1 MSKSLLKPPHSGP
14 NSMPSPP
21 AALLAVGAPR
31 RTAAKRN
38 GSAPYTGVPS
48 VRVAV
53 EEAVTDDDLLVARVR
68 LLEGFVGRSEI
79 ADIAQLALQWLGE
92 TVGIRQSI
100 CLIRPDG
107 ESSLFVVGAY
117 GLGSAVSSY
126 SVSLEDWS
134 NPLVSAFNQ
143 RKALFFPGPHSAADR
158 KRRPSTPLEDA
169 AFHAVPLGV
178 SGVSDDAFG
187 LLLLGGAQPMGPDLH
202 WFTSIF
208 SQKLDQMLHQNV
220 LAEGD
225 RKQGRER
232 TLLYNNIN
240 AVSDPILLTDTEGR
254 LLIANARALT
264 LFTASEEESEGRRG
278 AVR

>member
-38 GSAPYTGVPS
+38 GSAPYTGVPR

-79 ADIAQLALQWLGE
+79 ADIAQLALQWLRK

-126 SVSLEDWS
+126 TVSLEDWS
-134 NPLVSAFNQ
+134 NPLVSAYTN
-143 RKALFFPGPHSAADR
+143 RKELFFPAPHSAADR
-158 KRRPSTPLEDA
+158 KRRPVTPLEDA

-178 SGVSDDAFG
+178 PGSEEGAG
-187 LLLLGGAQPMGPDLH
+187 LLLLEGVAAPPPELH
-202 WFTSIF
+202 WFVTVF
-208 SQKLDQMLHQNV
+208 S
-220 LAEGD
+220 
-225 RKQGRER
+225 
-232 TLLYNNIN
+232 
-240 AVSDPILLTDTEGR
+240 
-254 LLIANARALT
+254 
-264 LFTASEEESEGRRG
+264 
-278 AVR
+278 